1 MQFDSNFADKSSV
14 TLSSFDILMD
24 ILSFSTRAHLEFLK
38 IGQDGGNIV
47 ELFRTVLT
55 RLLYSEERDPLRIS
69 NLMKKLVDKFERL

>member
-1 MQFDSNFADKSSV
+1 M
-14 TLSSFDILMD
+14 
-24 ILSFSTRAHLEFLK
+24 EFLK